1 MLRSMDVWTIRVA
14 VMNDLQRGER
24 RCGHGKFVGTRC
36 LTSEVHSS
44 CSVAVSSD
52 CPPTFQPAPHDN
64 NITPIIN
71 TTIHSIRVENVFYLL
86 NIFFTKKRVFNF
98 SYFVKSFLYS
108 LWQLN
113 IYVIWE
119 VFLAKLWKVKCT
131 EWSIHA
137 KTYLSTHICNI
148 GRFFALIIQLQY

>member
-1 MLRSMDVWTIRVA
+1 
-14 VMNDLQRGER
+14 MNDLQRGER

-86 NIFFTKKRVFNF
+86 NIFFTKNAFLTFLISSKVFYIFYGN
-98 SYFVKSFLYS
+98 
-108 LWQLN
+108 
-113 IYVIWE
+113 
-119 VFLAKLWKVKCT
+119 
-131 EWSIHA
+131 
-137 KTYLSTHICNI
+137 
-148 GRFFALIIQLQY
+148 